1 MSILDQN
8 NEQPSRAKVVA
19 DRLVDITKRTFS
31 DMTVA
36 FNEGAFLFWNGN
48 GGAEPTDIAAEL
60 GTNAAEIFYLHARLG
75 ELLAL
80 VKPDSITQ
88 ALAVVGEFT
97 VNDDGTVTVVVPEPD
112 VVPSGDPVVDS
123 GVVPSGDPVE
133 PEVVPSGD
141 PV

>member
-1 MSILDQN
+1 MSILDQD

-19 DRLVDITKRTFS
+19 DRLVDITRRTFA

-48 GGAEPTDIAAEL
+48 GGAEATDIAAEL

-75 ELLAL
+75 EVLAL
-80 VKPDSITQ
+80 VKPDSITE
-88 ALAVVGEFT
+88 AMSVVGDFT
-97 VNDDGTVTVVVPEPD
+97 INDDGTVTIIVP
-112 VVPSGDPVVDS
+112 
-123 GVVPSGDPVE
+123 E

>member
-19 DRLVDITKRTFS
+19 DRLVDITRRTFA

-48 GGAEPTDIAAEL
+48 GGAEATDIAAEL

-80 VKPDSITQ
+80 VKPDSIEK
-88 ALAVVGEFT
+88 ALEVVGDFT
-97 VNDDGTVTVVVPEPD
+97 MNENGTVTVIVPTTTTPEPLE
-112 VVPSGDPVVDS
+112 PSPDFPT
-123 GVVPSGDPVE
+123 
-133 PEVVPSGD
+133 PEVDTSTTTTTLAP
-141 PV
+141 

>member
-19 DRLVDITKRTFS
+19 DRLVDITRRTFA

-48 GGAEPTDIAAEL
+48 GGAEATDIAAEL

-80 VKPDSITQ
+80 VKPDSIEK
-88 ALAVVGEFT
+88 ALEVVGEFT
-97 VNDDGTVTVVVPEPD
+97 VNDDGTVTVIVPEPE
-112 VVPSGDPVVDS
+112 VDPVVDS
-123 GVVPSGDPVE
+123 GVVPSGDPV
-133 PEVVPSGD
+133 
-141 PV
+141 